1 MKKIGEYTVR
11 GTMLS
16 TETERIQLFDG
27 KFNTGYRI
35 TKFQIVTTDPDNS
48 GLDVY
53 GTLGTEETM
62 SSTWDLE
69 DVTQL
74 AWSSMANN
82 GSATG
87 PSAAPFN
94 LVDRNN
100 MIVRDLYLYAETNAA
115 GLNDVSY
122 YIEMDKY
129 EFPTWDGA
137 AIMVRN
143 QSQNVN

>member
-1 MKKIGEYTVR
+1 MKKIGEYTAR
-11 GTMLS
+11 GVIKS
-16 TETERIQLFDG
+16 TETDRIPLFDG
-27 KFNTGYRI
+27 KFTTGYRI
-35 TKFQIVTTDPDNS
+35 TKFQVVTIDPDNS

-69 DVTQL
+69 DVTQI
-74 AWSSMANN
+74 AWSSMINY

-87 PSAAPFN
+87 PNAAPFN

-100 MIVRDLYLYAETNAA
+100 MVVQDLYLYAESNAA
-115 GLNDVSY
+115 GLNKISY

-129 EFPTWDGA
+129 EFKSWDSA
-137 AIMVRN
+137 AVMVKN
-143 QSQNVN
+143 KSQAI